1 MISSLLAAKHAT
13 TAARENALVPV
24 KKTASVAA
32 KQLAKELLCEINLCK
47 KDKHLVSKIILLEF
61 ICSYC
66 VAFFC
71 FPQSR
76 GGGGGGWGD
85 GGGGGGGGRRQN
97 KKNPNGF

>member
-61 ICSYC
+61 IFFVFVVFFWCPLCC
-66 VAFFC
+66 VVR
-71 FPQSR
+71 R
-76 GGGGGGWGD
+76 GD
-85 GGGGGGGGRRQN
+85 AANRTTLQA
-97 KKNPNGF
+97 